1 MFFTFG
7 FQFTYSTLYLAMG
20 KALEGGFLNICRQGV
35 LFMPVIL
42 SLPGIWGLDGVIWA
56 QAIADV
62 LTTLVTIFFTVR
74 IRKLLFSFSNS
85 L

>member
-20 KALEGGFLNICRQGV
+20 KALEGGFLNICRQGI

-42 SLPGIWGLDGVIWA
+42 PLPSIWGLNGVIWA

-62 LTTLVTIFFTVR
+62 LTTLVTILLAVR
-74 IRKLLFSFSNS
+74 IHKLLH
-85 L
+85 LPTEK